1 MDEQEKKALLN
12 QIRARSVS
20 KPEVQDVIEAE
31 SQSNK
36 QRRRWQPKHD
46 NNAPL
51 SAEEVTKQFGSYI
64 RNVKLVGP
72 IDKRNRRTVELAQI
86 EQKLRDGEHV
96 QNRTLQTWL
105 TEAEY
110 AEIDEAWQQQQRM
123 RSGSKS
129 KPNSIKDYEAML
141 KRAQF
146 YDGKAAGEEARGHV
160 AAANRSYLACQNE
173 LSAAVIYLQ
182 ERSKSDPA
190 FITWLDRSIPADIKN
205 VQLSDMPRSIT
216 STGKDVRVQ
225 RLSKS
230 EVKTAVVQAALQRLV
245 NGTD

>member
-1 MDEQEKKALLN
+1 MDEQEKKALLSL
-12 QIRARSVS
+12 IRARSQRTAVEECAQTPS
-20 KPEVQDVIEAE
+20 DDEVLKASSSHLRRFIDEMKTAPNPAIEAE
-31 SQSNK
+31 
-36 QRRRWQPKHD
+36 QRHRRQ
-46 NNAPL
+46 
-51 SAEEVTKQFGSYI
+51 E
-64 RNVKLVGP
+64 KLQ
-72 IDKRNRRTVELAQI
+72 EI
-86 EQKLRDGEHV
+86 EQNLRDGEHV
-96 QNRTLQTWL
+96 QNRMLETWL

-129 KPNSIKDYEAML
+129 KPDSIKDYEGML

-146 YDGKAAGEEARGHV
+146 YDGKAAGEQERGHV
-160 AAANRSYLACQNE
+160 EAANRSYLACQNE
-173 LSAAVIYLQ
+173 LCAAVIYLQ

-205 VQLSDMPRSIT
+205 VPLSDMPRSIT
-216 STGKDVRVQ
+216 SIGKDVRVQ